1 MKNTYKLGAFFVMS
15 ILASAISAQTVYD
28 SKTLVDTNTS
38 PLPLCKK
45 WTWTGDV
52 YNRKVI
58 CLEWREENKNKEGK
72 KK

>member
-15 ILASAISAQTVYD
+15 ILSAAISAQTTND
-28 SKTLVDTNTS
+28 SKILVNTKTS

-45 WTWTGDV
+45 WTWSGDV

-58 CLEWREENKNKEGK
+58 CLEWREENKNKESK

>member
-1 MKNTYKLGAFFVMS
+1 MKKAYKTGALFVMS
-15 ILASAISAQTVYD
+15 ILSATILAQTAND
-28 SKTLVDTNTS
+28 SKILNKTS
-38 PLPLCKK
+38 SEDRLTCIR
-45 WTWTGDV
+45 WSWTGDV

>member
-1 MKNTYKLGAFFVMS
+1 MKKTSKSGAIFVMS
-15 ILASAISAQTVYD
+15 ILSATILAQTTND
-28 SKTLVDTNTS
+28 LKTIVNTNGVAA
-38 PLPLCKK
+38 PVCKR
-45 WTWTGDV
+45 WTWSGDV

>member
-15 ILASAISAQTVYD
+15 ILSAAISAQTTND
-28 SKTLVDTNTS
+28 SKIPVNTNTP

-45 WTWTGDV
+45 WTWSGDV
-52 YNRKVI
+52 YSRKVI
-58 CLEWREENKNKEGK
+58 CLEWREEKQNKEGK

>member
-1 MKNTYKLGAFFVMS
+1 MKKTFKIGALFVMS
-15 ILASAISAQTVYD
+15 ILSAAISAQTTND
-28 SKTLVDTNTS
+28 SKIPVNTNTS

-45 WTWTGDV
+45 WTWSGDV

>member
-15 ILASAISAQTVYD
+15 ILPAVISAQTTNDLKIPVN
-28 SKTLVDTNTS
+28 TNTS

-58 CLEWREENKNKEGK
+58 CLEWREENKNKESK